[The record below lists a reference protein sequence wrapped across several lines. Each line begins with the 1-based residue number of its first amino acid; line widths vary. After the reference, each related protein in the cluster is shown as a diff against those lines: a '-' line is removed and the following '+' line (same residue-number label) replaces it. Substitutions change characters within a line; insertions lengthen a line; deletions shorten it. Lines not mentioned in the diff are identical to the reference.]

1 MTKRT
6 LLASAVLMVLAAPAA
21 ADYARGTMAYQS
33 GLYATAY
40 QEFRASAS
48 TGNAPSQFMMGR
60 LYSEGRGIDRDFIHA
75 YAWYSLSAANGYGP
89 AATARD
95 TLASTLTP
103 SQLQSAEV
111 LAAQWSGSSAAPAPT
126 SPTPVTY
133 APYSVA
139 GVQRALNALGYAA
152 GPADGLMGPKT
163 RAAISAYQT
172 DSGLPVSAQ
181 PSVTLY
187 EQLQQT
193 LAARTQPTNPT
204 PAPATNA
211 TLIAEVQTELRLRD
225 YPVPAVNGQLD
236 AATVAAIRSYQADA
250 SLEVDGKVT
259 DALLAQLRSGRLD
272 EGAAYRDQVKALQTA
287 LNQRGFDAGPAD
299 GALGPKT
306 RTAIRGY
313 QQSAGLPVTGEMSRG
328 LLEQMGLLAAT
339 PGTTPGGGDSGQT
352 AASLQQAIEVELLRL
367 NYAAGS
373 ADGVL
378 DEQARKAIR
387 QYQTATGLKQTGE
400 PSRKLLDSL
409 RASNARNNGETLS
422 LLVWN
427 VESELQRR
435 GYPPGPIDGTLDEK
449 TRLAILDYQ
458 RDSGLA
464 ITGQVNEPLLAALRD
479 PAQGNTTTLSAGEV
493 WELENQLARLG
504 YEVGTIDGVADQRTF
519 AAARAFQAD
528 QGLQPTGRLD
538 QNLLDRVQ
546 TASVGEPRGNQ
557 AAADQIREQLI
568 RGVIQF
574 LDQQ

>member
-1 MTKRT
+1 M
-6 LLASAVLMVLAAPAA
+6 LLVSPAV
-21 ADYARGTMAYQS
+21 ADYSRGTMAYQS

-40 QEFRASAS
+40 QEFLASAN
-48 TGNAPSQFMMGR
+48 GGDGASQFMLGR
-60 LYSEGRGIDRDFIHA
+60 LYSEGRGIDRDFVHA
-75 YAWYSLSAANGYGP
+75 YAWFDLAAVNGYAP
-89 AATARD
+89 ATTARD

-103 SQLQSAEV
+103 AQLQSARA
-111 LAAQWSGSSAAPAPT
+111 LAAQWRGTASAPTPAPT
-126 SPTPVTY
+126 TPAPTPASY
-133 APYSVA
+133 PPYSIA
-139 GVQRALNALGYAA
+139 GVQSALNALGYAA
-152 GPADGLMGPKT
+152 GTADGLMGPKT

-181 PSVTLY
+181 PSLTLY
-187 EQLQQT
+187 EHLQQS
-193 LAARTQPTNPT
+193 LAARTQPTS
-204 PAPATNA
+204 PAPAPAGNA

-225 YPVPAVNGQLD
+225 YPVPSVNGQLD

-250 SLEVDGKVT
+250 SLPVDGKVS
-259 DALLAQLRSGRLD
+259 DGLLAQLRSGRID
-272 EGAAYRDQVKALQTA
+272 EGAAYRDQVKAMQSA

-313 QQSAGLPVTGEMSRG
+313 QQSKGLAVTGEMSRG
-328 LLEQMGLLAAT
+328 LLESLGLLAAA
-339 PGTTPGGGDSGQT
+339 PGGTAPIPGDTGQST
-352 AASLQQAIEVELLRL
+352 ASLQQAIEVELLRL

-387 QYQTATGLKQTGE
+387 QYQTANDLKQTGE
-400 PSRKLLDSL
+400 PSQKLLDRL
-409 RASNARNNGETLS
+409 RTSDARNNSETVS

-427 VESELQRR
+427 VETELQRR

-458 RDSGLA
+458 RDASLA
-464 ITGQVNEPLLAALRD
+464 ITGQANEPLLASLRD
-479 PAQGNTTTLSAGEV
+479 PAQGNSTTLSAGET
-493 WELENQLARLG
+493 WELENQLVRLG
-504 YEVGTIDGVADQRTF
+504 YDVGMVDGVVDQRTY

-538 QNLLDRVQ
+538 QNLLRRAQSAGIGGPTSNQ
-546 TASVGEPRGNQ
+546 T
-557 AAADQIREQLI
+557 AADQIRDQLI